1 MDVSAMIDLIE
12 LSSLPTLTLKIGG
25 GMTVGAIAGYCYFL
39 TLWRNVAELQRCSA
53 ARALLMFALRFA
65 ALAITLLLLAKL
77 GALPLLSG
85 AAGILIGRQLLT
97 RRLGKLS

>member
-1 MDVSAMIDLIE
+1 MDVSAMIDWIE
-12 LSSLPTLTLKIGG
+12 FSSLPTLTLEIGA

-39 TLWRNVAELQRCSA
+39 TLWRNVVELQRRSA

-97 RRLGKLS
+97 RRLGEPS